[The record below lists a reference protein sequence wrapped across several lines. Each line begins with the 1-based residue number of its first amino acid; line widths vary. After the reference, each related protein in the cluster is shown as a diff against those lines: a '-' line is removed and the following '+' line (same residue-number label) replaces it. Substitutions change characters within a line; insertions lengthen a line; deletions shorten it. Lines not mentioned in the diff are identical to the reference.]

1 MTETQTPSGYQVLP
15 PDERGWI
22 WLAPVCTWLGVEHQ
36 EILCYDDTGQPLG
49 NYRALAEAVAVETQA
64 RAEAERRAETAEARS
79 RELEAEVQRLRK
91 GSG

>member
-49 NYRALAEAVAVETQA
+49 NYQALLKQW
-64 RAEAERRAETAEARS
+64 R
-79 RELEAEVQRLRK
+79 
-91 GSG
+91 